1 MHNCY
6 HKDNMYNSFYIHKRW
21 SSYFPAQNARGQ
33 TLTQRDWVQ
42 RCHRYSYFS
51 ALNIAI
57 IKRLQKSTLCQTT
70 RSTLRL
76 DEWPSCN
83 QRHRENRW
91 LFWEMKVDI
100 EYYRLCLCGT
110 CNRDSCLTMVFLPVM
125 SCVRQSKL
133 RLQHIQSINFVY
145 IFPNNGHLSTK
156 ATGLAVLRYMIEF
169 SCVYF
174 PQGHC

>member
-51 ALNIAI
+51 ALNITI
-57 IKRLQKSTLCQTT
+57 IKRLHKSALCQTT

-110 CNRDSCLTMVFLPVM
+110 CNRDSCVWQWYFCR
-125 SCVRQSKL
+125 SCRVSD
-133 RLQHIQSINFVY
+133 S
-145 IFPNNGHLSTK
+145 LS
-156 ATGLAVLRYMIEF
+156 
-169 SCVYF
+169 
-174 PQGHC
+174 